1 MTGIRAQWTGFLQ
14 GQLMVAQRAVGKRR
28 GHPFKGRHADLAD
41 RPPKGVVI
49 FTSICVVIL
58 LAFYGYLAWYLLTS
72 SLASL

>member
-28 GHPFKGRHADLAD
+28 GQHLKRSYADLTD

-72 SLASL
+72 S